1 MDLFDV
7 PQFQE
12 DLQDWINGFF
22 ANNTPTSAIFYLVM
36 AIGAQNRATH
46 ALDDRRSKLYFD
58 HGRQLACL
66 GLMEDPSMAT
76 IQAFTLMTF
85 YMLAACRRNGAY
97 LNLGIAARAA
107 YSMGLHRQ
115 AANAALEHID
125 GALRLVQRPRSCAH
139 MLMKV
144 EVVFGKV

>member
-1 MDLFDV
+1 V
-7 PQFQE
+7 PQFLE

-36 AIGAQNRATH
+36 AIGAQSRATH
-46 ALDDRRSKLYFD
+46 ALDERRSKLYFD

-85 YMLAACRRNGAY
+85 YMLGACRRNGAY

-125 GALRLVQRPRSCAH
+125 GALRFAENPQFLGKGLTEA
-139 MLMKV
+139 
-144 EVVFGKV
+144 EDEFGKV